1 MGENNIS
8 DDEKCIYCSKD
19 AEIFVF
25 LHSCECYLP
34 MCALHAGISF
44 SMENKK
50 NRKNGKKKT
59 EELFG

>member
-1 MGENNIS
+1 MEENMIS
-8 DDEKCIYCSKD
+8 GDEKCIYCSKT

-25 LHSCECYLP
+25 LQSCECYLP

-50 NRKNGKKKT
+50 HRKDAKKKT
-59 EELFG
+59 GELFA